1 MKKITKEWLKAAQ
14 DDLSVID
21 KIIGDKNLTHIVA
34 FHAQQ
39 CVEKC
44 FKGIIEEH
52 LLGLQKLHN
61 LLRLYGV
68 ISENLSID
76 VDEQLLEELD
86 KLYIS
91 ARYPGDF
98 GLLPSG
104 KPTLGDAKK
113 FYDFAVD
120 VFGKTKSLL
129 AKNKQ

>member
-21 KIIGDKNLTHIVA
+21 RIIHDEGLTHIVA

-52 LLGLQKLHN
+52 LLGFQKLHN
-61 LLRLYGV
+61 LLRLYGIISKKV
-68 ISENLSID
+68 IIEI
-76 VDEQLLEELD
+76 DEQFLEELD
-86 KLYIS
+86 LLYIS
-91 ARYPGDF
+91 ARYPGEL

-104 KPTLGDAKK
+104 KPTTEDARK
-113 FYDFAVD
+113 FYELATDIFE
-120 VFGKTKSLL
+120 KTKLL
-129 AKNKQ
+129 LSRT